1 MRIVATGATS
11 MIGAALINECIA
23 CGDTVLAIVRRDSK
37 HLSRLPK
44 SERLQLEYADLDSLA
59 QVKGDEMPYDVF
71 YHFAWAHTNRLE
83 RDDPCWQE
91 TNIRTTLDAAELA
104 LRLGCKTFIGAG
116 SQAEYG
122 SLDVR
127 IDEQTPC
134 DPQVAY
140 GMAKMSACLLS
151 RKFCEQHGIK
161 HIWTRIFSV
170 YGTNDS
176 DGVMID
182 YAVKQFLK
190 NEPAHFSAATN
201 IWNYL
206 FEKDAG
212 TIFRLLGRK
221 DVAPGIYCV
230 ASNECRELKS
240 YILEMKEAANTASEI
255 VFAPESRN
263 SKGINLNVN
272 TEKLV
277 KAIGYAP
284 QVPFSEGIRIVI
296 DSYIK
301 RNR

>member
-1 MRIVATGATS
+1 MRIVVTGATS
-11 MIGAALINECIA
+11 MIGTALINECIA
-23 CGDTVLAIVRRDSK
+23 DGDTVLAIVRKDSK
-37 HLSRLPK
+37 RMSRLPK
-44 SERLQLEYADLDSLA
+44 SEELQLEYADIDSFA
-59 QVKGDEMPYDVF
+59 QVKGDGTPYDVF

-83 RDDPCWQE
+83 RDDPRWQE
-91 TNIRTTLDAAELA
+91 TNIRATLDAAELA
-104 LRLGCKTFIGAG
+104 LKLGCKIFIGAG

-122 SLDVR
+122 PLDVE

-151 RKFCEQHGIK
+151 RKFCEHNNIK

-182 YAVKQFLK
+182 YAMKRFIN
-190 NEPAHFSAATN
+190 NEPAQFSAATN

-212 TIFRLLGRK
+212 VIFRLLGLK
-221 DVAPGIYCV
+221 DVEPGIYCV
-230 ASNECRELKS
+230 ASDECRELKS
-240 YILEMKEAANTASEI
+240 YILEMKDATNTASEI
-255 VFAPESRN
+255 TFAPEDKN
-263 SKGINLNVN
+263 SKVINLNVK
-272 TEKLV
+272 TDKLV

-296 DSYIK
+296 DSYMK
-301 RNR
+301 RNL

>member
-1 MRIVATGATS
+1 MRIVVTGATS
-11 MIGAALINECIA
+11 MIGTALINACIA
-23 CGDTVLAIVRRDSK
+23 GGDTVLAIVRRDSK
-37 HLSRLPK
+37 RLSRLPK
-44 SERLQLEYADLDSLA
+44 SEGLQLEYADLDSFE
-59 QVKGDEMPYDVF
+59 QVKGDGTPYNVF

-83 RDDPCWQE
+83 RDNPRWQE
-91 TNIRTTLDAAELA
+91 ANIRATLDAAELA
-104 LRLGCKTFIGAG
+104 LKLGCKTFIGAG

-122 SLDVR
+122 PLDVE

-182 YAVKQFLK
+182 YAVKRFLK
-190 NEPAHFSAATN
+190 NEPAQFSAATN

-212 TIFRLLGRK
+212 IIFRLLGLK
-221 DVAPGIYCV
+221 DVEPGIYCV
-230 ASNECRELKS
+230 ASDECRKLKS
-240 YILEMKEAANTASEI
+240 YILEIKNATSTTSEI
-255 VFAPESRN
+255 TFAPEN
-263 SKGINLNVN
+263 ENIKVINLNVK
-272 TEKLV
+272 TDKLI
-277 KAIGYAP
+277 KAIGYTP
-284 QVPFSEGIRIVI
+284 QICFSEGIRIVI
-296 DSYIK
+296 DSYMK
-301 RNR
+301 RCK